1 MQDRINV
8 LVTGGAGTI
17 GSSLCEYLLS
27 QKTYNVICVDNY
39 FSGVEHNIDR
49 LLSDPHFEFIR
60 HNVSEPLDFAHYP
73 GVERFKTAFIGV
85 QEIYHLAIPDAPRA
99 YLPSPT
105 EVLMLGA
112 TGTKHVLDLALRYRA
127 KVLLA
132 SDTNVTGTVPARE
145 AILEDTRGAFDFL
158 DPLSVLAQAQRY
170 AETLCETYRRLTN
183 LDVRIVRMHNV
194 YGPNMHFGDGRF
206 IPEMIEHALAG
217 EEIVLTPSLTAAPF
231 LFLSDAVD
239 ALVRVMT
246 LRAPSIYNLAHPT
259 QYPLQEVV
267 QTIIALTG
275 SSSQIRQGSVPSD
288 EQELYAVWERAC
300 RAVSIVK
307 IKKEAEWFPVVL
319 LRDGLSQTINYM
331 KSVRGLADLR
341 SIHKK

>member
-1 MQDRINV
+1 
-8 LVTGGAGTI
+8 
-17 GSSLCEYLLS
+17 
-27 QKTYNVICVDNY
+27 
-39 FSGVEHNIDR
+39 
-49 LLSDPHFEFIR
+49 
-60 HNVSEPLDFAHYP
+60 
-73 GVERFKTAFIGV
+73 
-85 QEIYHLAIPDAPRA
+85 
-99 YLPSPT
+99 
-105 EVLMLGA
+105 MLGA

-132 SDTNVTGTVPARE
+132 SDTNVTGTVPAGE

-158 DPLSVLAQAQRY
+158 DPLSVLVQAQRY